1 MKYLERQGTFKA
13 KALEWA
19 VKEANTGTVGISI
32 LFECRAV
39 KQGEDWREV
48 MPPAF
53 VRGDFYVVKKDGE
66 VMQKTAHELCCSFA
80 WGGSFDE
87 VRAAPPPDVIV
98 QIDVE
103 VQTYQGKQ
111 YYKARHVRP
120 ENMDALGDEVSEARA
135 KELDK
140 KHGAPLQEVARKA
153 AALRAETSPTA
164 AQSAT
169 TEAKPYAGQD
179 GDIPF

>member
-13 KALEWA
+13 KAIEWS
-19 VKEANTGTVGISI
+19 VKEANTGTVGIAV
-32 LFECRAV
+32 LFECHEV
-39 KQGEDWREV
+39 KQGDEWRPV

-53 VRGDFYVVKKDGE
+53 VRGDFYVMKKDGE

-87 VRAAPPPDVIV
+87 VRVNPPPDAVV
-98 QIDVE
+98 QVDVE
-103 VQTYQGKQ
+103 VQTYQGRQ

-120 ENMDALGDEVSEARA
+120 GNMDSLGDEVSEARA

-140 KHGAPLQEVARKA
+140 RHGSALREVAKKA
-153 AALRAETSPTA
+153 AAQRAESPPPAKESTP
-164 AQSAT
+164 T
-169 TEAKPYAGQD
+169 TTTPDE
-179 GDIPF
+179 IPF

>member
-13 KALEWA
+13 KAIEWA
-19 VKEANTGTVGISI
+19 VKEASTGTIGIGI
-32 LFECRAV
+32 LFECHEV
-39 KQGEDWREV
+39 KQGDEWRPM
-48 MPPAF
+48 MPPSF
-53 VRGDFYVVKKDGE
+53 VRGDFYVIKKDGE

-80 WGGSFDE
+80 WGGSLDE
-87 VRAAPPPDVIV
+87 IRVNPPPDVAV

-120 ENMDALGDEVSEARA
+120 ENMDAIGDEVSEARA

-140 KHGAPLQEVARKA
+140 RHGSALREVAMKA
-153 AALRAETSPTA
+153 AAVRGALSPADAKPAAKAE
-164 AQSAT
+164 AT
-169 TEAKPYAGQD
+169 TTQD
-179 GDIPF
+179 EIPF

>member
-13 KALEWA
+13 KAIEWA
-19 VKEANTGTVGISI
+19 VKEASTGTVGVGIV
-32 LFECRAV
+32 FECREV
-39 KQGEDWREV
+39 KQGEEWRAL
-48 MPPAF
+48 MPPAL
-53 VRGDFYVVKKDGE
+53 VRGDFYVVKNNGE

-87 VRAAPPPDVIV
+87 IRANTPPDVMV
-98 QIDVE
+98 QVDVE
-103 VQTYQGKQ
+103 MQTYQGKQ

-140 KHGAPLQEVARKA
+140 RHGQSLREVAQKA
-153 AALRAETSPTA
+153 AANRPETTPPA
-164 AQSAT
+164 SAT
-169 TEAKPYAGQD
+169 RTDPRDAIEPD
-179 GDIPF
+179 SIPF